1 MRVNYYAISPLQ
13 KVEDEN
19 VTKFVKYKD
28 YNTEK
33 QIIEKYSHGWN
44 FLFDTKNEKYYE
56 LNKESNNN
64 FINFIASLQD
74 ESS

>member
-13 KVEDEN
+13 KVKDEN

-64 FINFIASLQD
+64 FINFISILQD

>member
-13 KVEDEN
+13 KVKYEN
-19 VTKFVKYKD
+19 ATKFVKSKD

-56 LNKESNNN
+56 LNNN